1 MTRHV
6 ADEFIHAEEDD
17 NEDVLNDNP
26 GEEPGQVAGEP
37 GHLSPLEVQWQQ
49 HAVGD
54 HAQDS
59 FKIRFNQ

>member
-17 NEDVLNDNP
+17 DEDVFNDNP

-37 GHLSPLEVQWQQ
+37 GHLSPLEVQ
-49 HAVGD
+49 
-54 HAQDS
+54 
-59 FKIRFNQ
+59 